1 MPAPAGTSTAFRL
14 ARIALLLL
22 GSLLFLYACEN
33 SKSALLADKWVEVAI
48 AGTLL
53 AAGLGVAWFEV
64 KLTDYL
70 DEDAD
75 EIRPVRAESRTG
87 RAEVRGGRA
96 NDRAVT
102 KDRAGTKRRTGAHG
116 RAGAK
121 GRSVAG
127 KDRAENREFLVESEG
142 WSMRAKIA
150 RSGDLIFHGHDLGGT
165 YSAYEW
171 MWIFH
176 PDTFSEIRAA
186 LGDDEGEILELL
198 EEVVPQ
204 LDRHGR
210 HDPGAWLRAHDI
222 PATYREK
229 GVSATQETRELP
241 ILQPGLPQPAPRR
254 DAPISARG
262 NRNDVPPSREYRH
275 VAPVFDEDS
284 VAPGVPARA
293 GRDAFAPAGFQDE
306 DAGPGWP
313 QRYPEPAHS
322 RWQVEA
328 SAPYDDIAP
337 TPSAEPARWRSSAPT
352 PREDFES
359 VRPLYEDPEP
369 ARAPWNS
376 GAAAYSPREDHAPAR
391 TPYGL
396 PEPAGTQRNSGV
408 DPYSPREG
416 YEPVR
421 SRHGQSEPAR
431 AQWNSSL
438 AAYPSQEDFQAAR
451 SPYGEPEP
459 ARTQWHSAAPTYS
472 PREDFAPAA
481 SPYAAAARW
490 QEDPAPSYDNPAL
503 PYENLAPSYR
513 DPAPSYGN
521 SALPPESP
529 ASPYADPTSLYANS
543 AAPYADP
550 ASLYENSA
558 VPYQNS
564 AVSYDDPAPHWP
576 TREATAR
583 PPLERRNSKRHQ
595 HAQPDNEWPRHDAE
609 PARSPYED
617 PAAARARRER
627 LDAIQAQLEQPSFA
641 PAERPYPRETAQPHY
656 DSRHRAADNPL
667 PLQRRG
673 SSPLPDDYPAAPRY
687 EPLSPSRQ
695 RPAADAEPSWPARSM
710 PRQRQAPPEPR
721 PRDDYS
727 HWADQSPAEYDEPP
741 ARRHRR
747 SSQSPDSA
755 GTGRHAQSHSA
766 TPRWP

>member
-53 AAGLGVAWFEV
+53 AAGLGAAWFEV

-75 EIRPVRAESRTG
+75 EIQSVRAESRSG
-87 RAEVRGGRA
+87 RAEMRGGRA
-96 NDRAVT
+96 KDRAVA
-102 KDRAGTKRRTGAHG
+102 KDPAVATSRARAKGRTGAHG
-116 RAGAK
+116 LAGARSRAG
-121 GRSVAG
+121 AG

-165 YSAYEW
+165 YPAYEW

-176 PDTFSEIRAA
+176 PDTFPEIRAA

-254 DAPISARG
+254 DVPVSARAQLG
-262 NRNDVPPSREYRH
+262 RQYRD

-284 VAPGVPARA
+284 VEPDVPVRARREA
-293 GRDAFAPAGFQDE
+293 LAPATFQDE

-313 QRYPEPAHS
+313 QRDPEPVHS
-322 RWQVEA
+322 RWRADEG
-328 SAPYDDIAP
+328 APYDDIAP
-337 TPSAEPARWRSSAPT
+337 TPHAEPARWRSSVPT
-352 PREDFES
+352 PREDFEP
-359 VRPLYEDPEP
+359 VRPRYEVPEP
-369 ARAPWNS
+369 ARAQWNS
-376 GAAAYSPREDHAPAR
+376 GAVAYPPREDYEPAR
-391 TPYGL
+391 LPYGL
-396 PEPAGTQRNSGV
+396 PEPAGTQWDSDV
-408 DPYSPREG
+408 APYSPRED
-416 YEPVR
+416 YEPAR
-421 SRHGQSEPAR
+421 SLHAQPEPTR

-438 AAYPSQEDFQAAR
+438 AAYPSHEDLQPAR

-472 PREDFAPAA
+472 PRDDFAPAA
-481 SPYAAAARW
+481 PPYEAAAVW
-490 QEDPAPSYDNPAL
+490 QEDPAPPYDNPAL
-503 PYENLAPSYR
+503 PYENPV
-513 DPAPSYGN
+513 PAY
-521 SALPPESP
+521 ES
-529 ASPYADPTSLYANS
+529 
-543 AAPYADP
+543 
-550 ASLYENSA
+550 
-558 VPYQNS
+558 S

-576 TREATAR
+576 TRDETAR
-583 PPLERRNSKRHQ
+583 PPLERRNSKRSQ
-595 HAQPDNEWPRHDAE
+595 HAQPDTEWPHHDSE

-627 LDAIQAQLEQPSFA
+627 LDAIQAQLENPSLA
-641 PAERPYPRETAQPHY
+641 ATERPYRRDAAQPQHH
-656 DSRHRAADNPL
+656 SRRRESDDPL

-687 EPLSPSRQ
+687 EPLSSSRQ
-695 RPAADAEPSWPARSM
+695 RPTPVAEPSWPERSM
-710 PRQRQAPPEPR
+710 PRQRQAPPEP
-721 PRDDYS
+721 PRQRDEYS
-727 HWADQSPAEYDEPP
+727 RWTDQSPAEYDEPP

-747 SSQSPDSA
+747 SSPPPNSA
-755 GTGRHAQSHSA
+755 GSGRHAQSHGA

>member
-53 AAGLGVAWFEV
+53 AAGLGAAWFEV

-75 EIRPVRAESRTG
+75 EPQVVRAESRRG
-87 RAEVRGGRA
+87 RAELRGGRA
-96 NDRAVT
+96 KDRAVT
-102 KDRAGTKRRTGAHG
+102 KDPARATG

-121 GRSVAG
+121 GRAGAHGLAGAKSRAGAG

-165 YSAYEW
+165 YPAYEW

-176 PDTFSEIRAA
+176 PDTFPEIRAA

-198 EEVVPQ
+198 EDVVPQ

-241 ILQPGLPQPAPRR
+241 ILQPGLPHPVPRR
-254 DAPISARG
+254 DVSVSAREH
-262 NRNDVPPSREYRH
+262 RNGPPPGREYRNA
-275 VAPVFDEDS
+275 APVFDEDS
-284 VAPGVPARA
+284 VEPDVPARA
-293 GRDAFAPAGFQDE
+293 RRDALAPAGFRDE

-313 QRYPEPAHS
+313 QRDPEPAHS
-322 RWQVEA
+322 RWHAEA
-328 SAPYDDIAP
+328 SAPYEEIAP
-337 TPSAEPARWRSSAPT
+337 APSTEPAPWRSPAPT
-352 PREDFES
+352 PREDFAP
-359 VRPLYEDPEP
+359 VRPLHEEPEP
-369 ARAPWNS
+369 ARAQWSS
-376 GAAAYSPREDHAPAR
+376 GAAVYPPREEYEPAR
-391 TPYGL
+391 SSYGL
-396 PEPAGTQRNSGV
+396 PEPAGTQWNSGV
-408 DPYSPREG
+408 TPHSPREEYEPAWSPREQPQSTGAQWHSDAAAYSPRED
-416 YEPVR
+416 YEPAR
-421 SRHGQSEPAR
+421 SHYEQPEPAR
-431 AQWNSSL
+431 AQWNPG
-438 AAYPSQEDFQAAR
+438 AAAHTPHEDFQAAR
-451 SPYGEPEP
+451 SLYGEPEP
-459 ARTQWHSAAPTYS
+459 ARAQWPSAAPTYS
-472 PREDFAPAA
+472 PRDDFAPAA
-481 SPYAAAARW
+481 PPYEAAASW
-490 QEDPAPSYDNPAL
+490 QEDRAPSYGNSAPSYSNPAL
-503 PYENLAPSYR
+503 PYEN
-513 DPAPSYGN
+513 PAPSY
-521 SALPPESP
+521 EH
-529 ASPYADPTSLYANS
+529 
-543 AAPYADP
+543 
-550 ASLYENSA
+550 
-558 VPYQNS
+558 
-564 AVSYDDPAPHWP
+564 PAPHWP
-576 TREATAR
+576 TRDEIAR
-583 PPLERRNSKRHQ
+583 PPLERRNSKRSQ
-595 HAQPDNEWPRHDAE
+595 HAQPDTEWPQHDSE

-627 LDAIQAQLEQPSFA
+627 LDAIQAQLENPSLA
-641 PAERPYPRETAQPHY
+641 PAERPYRRDAAQPQHH
-656 DSRHRAADNPL
+656 SRHREPDSPM

-695 RPAADAEPSWPARSM
+695 RPAPNAEPSWPERSM
-710 PRQRQAPPEPR
+710 PRQRQAPPEQ
-721 PRDDYS
+721 RDEYS
-727 HWADQSPAEYDEPP
+727 RWADQSPAEYDEPP

-747 SSQSPDSA
+747 SSPPPNSA

-766 TPRWP
+766 TPRRP